1 MLTQTEADSLIAM
14 EKRFANPRTI
24 TMPAGIDETHDL
36 LGKDL
41 RERFLLD
48 LWRGTLR
55 LSKLKFQTR
64 GRKIFVLLR
73 VDIDGA
79 PHTNPDGQK
88 VGGTHIHRYR
98 EGYEDK
104 WAETLDPAEF
114 SNTSSIEQAYRD
126 FCRICSIVEIP
137 MFQPELL

>member
-1 MLTQTEADSLIAM
+1 
-14 EKRFANPRTI
+14 
-24 TMPAGIDETHDL
+24 MPAGIDETYDL
-36 LGKDL
+36 IGDDP

-64 GRKIFVLLR
+64 GRKIIVLIR

-79 PHTNPDGQK
+79 PHTNPDGQQ

-98 EGYEDK
+98 EGHEDK
-104 WAETLDPAEF
+104 WAEPLDLAEF
-114 SNTSSIEQAYRD
+114 TNTSDIEQTYRD
-126 FCRICSIVEIP
+126 FCRVCNIVEIP
-137 MFQPELL
+137 SFQPELI